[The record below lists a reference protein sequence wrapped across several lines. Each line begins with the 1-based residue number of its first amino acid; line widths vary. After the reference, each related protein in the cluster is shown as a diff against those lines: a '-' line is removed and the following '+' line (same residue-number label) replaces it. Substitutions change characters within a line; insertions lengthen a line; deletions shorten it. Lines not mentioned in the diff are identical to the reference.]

1 MTLTSLVF
9 HVDGT
14 ITDLLLDN
22 GPEDLRKMNQAVGGY
37 IEMVSLNADLIFYC
51 NEEGSLM
58 NLPNNLMA
66 TELLRRFGLG
76 HVTSN
81 GYLQGDV
88 LLVGNDGT
96 EYTSGV
102 PLDWRETLRSWG
114 LPVPLLVD

>member
-1 MTLTSLVF
+1 MTLTSLVL

-22 GPEDLRKMNQAVGGY
+22 GPDDLRKMNQAVGGY

-76 HVTSN
+76 YVTSN

-114 LPVPLLVD
+114 FPVPLLVD